1 MTLKKILYW
10 KVAFFLG
17 NQNWEVSKTYQ
28 VLLYL
33 CQSEHWCFKSIKM
46 RNLLLFVCLL
56 MTGGLLA
63 QAQPPATSA
72 EARMAAF
79 EQRQQL
85 AEKSIVN
92 GVEFRNVGPTVFS
105 GRVVDLAVSEKDPSH
120 FYVAYASAGLWKT
133 TNNGITFEPLFDE
146 EMVMTT
152 GAVAVDWDNNTI
164 WLGTGEVNS
173 SRSSYAGI
181 GVYKSTNGGES
192 WDYMGLPESH
202 HIGRIL
208 IHPKDPNTV
217 FVAALGHLYSPNEER
232 GVYKTTDGGKTWEK
246 VLYVNENA
254 GAVDMIFDPQD
265 PNTIYAATWERTRRA
280 WDFLESGEGSAI
292 YKSTNNGK
300 SWKRMT
306 TTKTDFP
313 ADGGA
318 GRIGLTAAVKNGKTL
333 IYAAIDNYNRRPKE
347 EGDEDDALTK
357 DDLREMSKE
366 EFLELEE
373 DQVAQYLR
381 DNRFPRKYNAKSV
394 VRMVKKD
401 EIIPLALVEY
411 VEDANSLL
419 FDTPVVGLEVYVSDD
434 GGKSWDRTH
443 DDYIDAVYSSYG
455 YYFGNIR
462 AASYDPNK
470 LFILGVPVIRS
481 DDGGAT
487 WKSVGGPN
495 VHSDHHALWIN
506 PNRPGH
512 LILGNDGGVNISYDD
527 GENWNKCNS
536 PALGQF
542 YYIAVDMQQP
552 YNVYGGL
559 QDNGVWFGPSTYQAS
574 ARWQSSGQYPYRS
587 INGGDGMQ
595 VMVDTRDN
603 ETVYTGSQ
611 FGYYSRINTR
621 TGDRTSITPRHELGD
636 RPLRWNWQTPIQL
649 SVHNQDILY
658 MCSNKVHRS
667 FDQGENFEEISGD
680 LTKGGLKGDVP
691 YGTLTTIHESP
702 LQFGLL
708 YVGSDDGLIHI
719 SKDGGVSWS
728 NISSGLEGNNNM
740 WVSRVI
746 ASSFEKGR
754 VYAVLNG
761 YRWDD
766 FNAYVYVSE
775 DYGRNWRR
783 IGKDLPVEP
792 GNVIKEDPD
801 NPDIL
806 YVGTDHGLYV
816 SIDRGESFMLMNNGL
831 PAVPVHDVVIH
842 PREKDI
848 IVGTHGRSIYI
859 GRGTELQQ
867 LDADMLAKVIHA
879 FPMEGGWASGFWGR
893 KRASWS
899 EAYEPSTTVP
909 AFAKNAG
916 KATLSIQM
924 GDLVLKSME
933 VDMREGLNYAEYDYT
948 FDASVKDEYQSM
960 LNENRRKSSPEIKLV
975 AADNDKMYLQ
985 GGIYKVVISKDGETA
1000 TTEFTLR

>member
-1 MTLKKILYW
+1 
-10 KVAFFLG
+10 
-17 NQNWEVSKTYQ
+17 
-28 VLLYL
+28 
-33 CQSEHWCFKSIKM
+33 M
-46 RNLLLFVCLL
+46 RNLVVFVCLFIG
-56 MTGGLLA
+56 GGLFA
-63 QAQPPATSA
+63 QGQPPATPA
-72 EARMAAF
+72 EARLAAF
-79 EQRQQL
+79 QKRQDL
-85 AEKSIVN
+85 AQKSIVN
-92 GVEFRNVGPTVFS
+92 GIEFRNVGPTVFS

-133 TNNGITFEPLFDE
+133 SNNGITFEPLFDE

-181 GVYKSTNGGES
+181 GVYKSTNDGET

-208 IHPKDPNTV
+208 IHPNDPNTV
-217 FVAALGHLYSPNEER
+217 FVAALGHLYSPNKER
-232 GVYKTTDGGKTWEK
+232 GVYKTTDGGKTWNK
-246 VLYVNENA
+246 VLFANENA
-254 GAVDMIFDPQD
+254 GAVDLAFDPQD

-280 WDFLESGEGSAI
+280 WDFLESGKESAI
-292 YKSTNNGK
+292 YKSTDNGET
-300 SWKRMT
+300 WTRVT
-306 TTKTDFP
+306 TPKTNFP
-313 ADGGA
+313 ADAGA
-318 GRIGLTAAVKNGKTL
+318 GRIGLTTVIKDGKTL
-333 IYAAIDNYNRRPKE
+333 LYAAVDNYNRRPKE
-347 EGDEDDALTK
+347 DSKAGDELSK
-357 DDLREMSKE
+357 DDLRDMTKE
-366 EFLELEE
+366 EFLKLEE
-373 DQVAQYLR
+373 ELVAKYLR
-381 DNRFPRKYNAKSV
+381 DNRFPRKYNAKAVIS
-394 VRMVKKD
+394 MVEKD
-401 EIIPLALVEY
+401 KIKPLALVEY
-411 VEDANSLL
+411 IEDANSLL
-419 FDTPVVGLEVYVSDD
+419 FDTPVVGLEVYVSNN
-434 GGKSWDRTH
+434 GGKSWTRTH

-462 AASYDPNK
+462 AASYDPDK
-470 LFILGVPVIRS
+470 LFVLGVPVIRS

-487 WKSVGGPN
+487 WQSVGGPN

-527 GENWNKCNS
+527 GENWNKCNA

-542 YYIAVDMQQP
+542 YYIAVDMQEP
-552 YNVYGGL
+552 YHIYGGL
-559 QDNGVWFGPSTYQAS
+559 QDNGVWFGPSTYEAS
-574 ARWQSSGQYPYRS
+574 TRWQSSGRYPYQR

-621 TGDRTSITPRHELGD
+621 TGERSSITPRHELGD
-636 RPLRWNWQTPIQL
+636 RPLRWNWQTPIHL

-658 MCSNKVHRS
+658 MGSNKLHRS
-667 FDQGENFEEISGD
+667 FDQGENFAEISGD

-708 YVGSDDGLIHI
+708 YVGSDDGLIHV
-719 SKDGGVSWS
+719 SKDGGVSWQ
-728 NISSGLEGNNNM
+728 NITSGLVGNNNM

-746 ASSFEKGR
+746 ASSFEKSR

-783 IGKDLPVEP
+783 IGSGLPVEP
-792 GNVIKEDPD
+792 ANVIKEDTD
-801 NPDIL
+801 NPNIL

-816 SIDRGESFMLMNNGL
+816 SLDRGENFMLLNNGL

-848 IVGTHGRSIYI
+848 VVGTHGRSIYI
-859 GRGTELQQ
+859 GRGKELQQ
-867 LDADMLAKVIHA
+867 LDENLVAEVLHA
-879 FPMEGGWASGFWGR
+879 FPMEGSRASGFWGR

-899 EAYEPSTTVP
+899 EAFEPSTLIP
-909 AFAKNAG
+909 AYAKDAG

-933 VDMREGLNYAEYDYT
+933 VDFKKGLNYLDYDYT
-948 FDASVKDEYQSM
+948 FDASVKDQYQGM
-960 LNENRRKSSPEIKLV
+960 LNQEKRSNSPEIKLEE
-975 AADNDKMYLQ
+975 ADNGKMYL
-985 GGIYKVVISKDGETA
+985 GAGTYKVVISKDGAMT

>member
-1 MTLKKILYW
+1 MRKL
-10 KVAFFLG
+10 
-17 NQNWEVSKTYQ
+17 
-28 VLLYL
+28 VL
-33 CQSEHWCFKSIKM
+33 FA
-46 RNLLLFVCLL
+46 CLL
-56 MTGGLLA
+56 MTSGLLA
-63 QAQPPATSA
+63 QGQPPATPA
-72 EARMAAF
+72 EERIAAF
-79 EQRQQL
+79 EQRQKL
-85 AEKSIVN
+85 AQKSIVN
-92 GVEFRNVGPTVFS
+92 GIEFRNVGPTVFS
-105 GRVVDLAVSEKDPSH
+105 GRVVDLAVSEEDPSH

-133 TNNGITFEPLFDE
+133 TNNGITFEPLFDQ

-152 GAVAVDWDNNTI
+152 GAVAVDWANNTV

-181 GVYKSTNGGES
+181 GVYKSTDGGEN
-192 WDYMGLPESH
+192 WQYMGLPESQ

-208 IHPKDPNTV
+208 IHPNDPNTV

-246 VLYVNENA
+246 VLYANENT
-254 GAVDMIFDPQD
+254 GAVDMVFDPQD

-280 WDFLESGEGSAI
+280 WDFLESGEASAI

-300 SWKRMT
+300 DWTRIT
-306 TTKTDFP
+306 TRKSDFP
-313 ADGGA
+313 ADSGA
-318 GRIGLTAAVKNGKTL
+318 GRIGLTAVVKKGKTL
-333 IYAAIDNYNRRPKE
+333 LYAAVDNYNRRPE
-347 EGDEDDALTK
+347 EEKKAGDDLTK
-357 DDLREMSKE
+357 NDLREMSKE
-366 EFLELEE
+366 DFLELEE
-373 DQVAQYLR
+373 EEITQYLS
-381 DNRFPRKYNAKSV
+381 DNRFPRKYNTKAVLS
-394 VRMVKKD
+394 MVKKG
-401 EIIPLALVEY
+401 EIEPVDLVAY
-411 VEDANSLL
+411 TEDANALL
-419 FDTPVVGLEVYVSDD
+419 FDTPVIGLEVYLSDN
-434 GGKSWDRTH
+434 GGKSWTKTH

-470 LFILGVPVIRS
+470 LFVLGVPVIRS

-487 WKSVGGPN
+487 WQSVGGPN

-542 YYIAVDMQQP
+542 YYIAVDMQEP
-552 YNVYGGL
+552 YNIYGGL
-559 QDNGVWFGPSTYQAS
+559 QDNGVWFGPSTYEAS
-574 ARWQSSGQYPYRS
+574 TRWQSSGQYPYRS

-636 RPLRWNWQTPIQL
+636 RPLRWNWQTPIHL

-658 MCSNKVHRS
+658 MGSNKVHRS
-667 FDQGENFEEISGD
+667 FDQGEHFEEISGD

-691 YGTLTTIHESP
+691 YGTLSAIHESP
-702 LQFGLL
+702 LQFGVL
-708 YVGSDDGLIHI
+708 YAGSDDGLIHV
-719 SKDGGVSWS
+719 SKDGGVSWQ
-728 NISSGLEGNNNM
+728 NISTGLPQNNNM

-746 ASSFEKGR
+746 ASSFEKAR

-766 FNAYVYVSE
+766 FHAYVYVSE

-783 IGKDLPVEP
+783 IGTDLPLEP
-792 GNVIKEDPD
+792 ANVIKEDPD

-816 SIDRGESFMLMNNGL
+816 SLDRGENFMLLNNGL
-831 PAVPVHDVVIH
+831 PAVPVHDVVVH

-848 IVGTHGRSIYI
+848 VVGTHGRSIYI
-859 GRGTELQQ
+859 GRGVELQQ
-867 LDADMLAKVIHA
+867 LDEDMLAKTIHA
-879 FPMEGGWASGFWGR
+879 FPMGEARASGFWGR
-893 KRASWS
+893 QRASWS
-899 EAYEPSTTVP
+899 EAYEPSTSIP
-909 AFAKNAG
+909 AFAKKAG
-916 KATLSIQM
+916 EATLSIQM
-924 GDLVLKSME
+924 GDLVLKSMG
-933 VDMREGLNYAEYDYT
+933 VDLHEGLNYLEYDYT
-948 FDASVKDEYQSM
+948 FDASAKEDYQDM
-960 LNENRRKSSPEIKLV
+960 LNEKRRKSTPEIELE
-975 AADNDKMYLQ
+975 AADNGKMYLSS
-985 GGIYKVVISKDGETA
+985 GTYKVVISKDGETA

>member
-1 MTLKKILYW
+1 
-10 KVAFFLG
+10 
-17 NQNWEVSKTYQ
+17 
-28 VLLYL
+28 
-33 CQSEHWCFKSIKM
+33 M
-46 RNLLLFVCLL
+46 RNLVLFVCLSITSSL
-56 MTGGLLA
+56 FA
-63 QAQPPATSA
+63 QGQPPATPA
-72 EARMAAF
+72 EQRIAAF
-79 EQRQQL
+79 EQRQDL
-85 AEKSIVN
+85 AEQSIVN
-92 GVEFRNVGPTVFS
+92 GIEFRNVGPTVFS
-105 GRVVDLAVSEKDPSH
+105 GRVVDLAVSEEDPSH

-133 TNNGITFEPLFDE
+133 VNNGITFEPLFDD

-152 GAVAVDWDNNTI
+152 GAVAVDWENNTI

-181 GVYKSTNGGES
+181 GVYKSTDDGES
-192 WDYMGLPESH
+192 WEYMGLPESH

-208 IHPKDPNTV
+208 IHPDDPNTV

-232 GVYKTTDGGKTWEK
+232 GVYKTTNGGKTWEK

-254 GAVDMIFDPQD
+254 GAVDMVFDPQD
-265 PNTIYAATWERTRRA
+265 PNTLYAATWERTRRA

-300 SWKRMT
+300 SWKRIS
-306 TTKTDFP
+306 TKKAGFP
-313 ADGGA
+313 ADSGA
-318 GRIGLTAAVKNGKTL
+318 GRIGLTAVVKDGKTL
-333 IYAAIDNYNRRPKE
+333 LYSAIDNYNRRPKE
-347 EGDEDDALTK
+347 EGEASDDLTK
-357 DDLREMSKE
+357 DDLRDMSKE
-366 EFLELEE
+366 DFLDLEE
-373 DQVAQYLR
+373 DKLTQYLR
-381 DNRFPRKYNAKSV
+381 DNRFPRKYDTKTV
-394 VRMVKKD
+394 IGMVEKD
-401 EIIPLALVEY
+401 EIKPKALVEY
-411 VEDANSLL
+411 IEDANSLL
-419 FDTPVVGLEVYVSDD
+419 FDTPVVGLEVYVSDND
-434 GGKSWDRTH
+434 GKSWTKTH

-462 AASYDPNK
+462 AASYDPDK

-542 YYIAVDMQQP
+542 YYIAVDMQEP
-552 YNVYGGL
+552 YNIYGGL
-559 QDNGVWFGPSTYQAS
+559 QDNGVWFGPSTYEAS
-574 ARWQSSGQYPYRS
+574 TRWQSSGQYPYRS

-621 TGDRTSITPRHELGD
+621 TGERNSITPRNELGD
-636 RPLRWNWQTPIQL
+636 RPLRWNWQTPIHL

-658 MCSNKVHRS
+658 MGSNKVHRS

-708 YVGSDDGLIHI
+708 YVGSDDGLIHV
-719 SKDGGVSWS
+719 SKDGGVSWE
-728 NISSGLEGNNNM
+728 NISSGLEENNNM

-754 VYAVLNG
+754 LYAVLNG

-783 IGKDLPVEP
+783 IGTDLPLEP
-792 GNVIKEDPD
+792 ANVIKEDPD

-816 SIDRGESFMLMNNGL
+816 SLDRGENFMLMNNGL
-831 PAVPVHDVVIH
+831 PAVPVHDVVVH

-848 IVGTHGRSIYI
+848 VVGTHGRSIYI

-867 LDADMLAKVIHA
+867 LDDELLAMTIHA
-879 FPMEGGWASGFWGR
+879 FEMEGGRASGFWGR
-893 KRASWS
+893 QRASWS

-916 KATLSIQM
+916 EATLSIQM

-933 VDMREGLNYAEYDYT
+933 VELIEGLNYLDYDYS
-948 FDASVKDEYQSM
+948 FDASAKEEYQDM
-960 LNENRRKSSPEIKLV
+960 LNEQRRKGTPEIELEE
-975 AADNDKMYLQ
+975 ADNGKMYLNS
-985 GGIYKVVISKDGETA
+985 GTYKVVISKDGETA